1 MRLLMPIGA
10 AVVALAVTASAQDTT
25 VRSRT
30 RVKADDAKVMTMTG
44 CLHQDPASGAFSL
57 AGTMAAAGDELTTR
71 TKVTTD
77 VDRDEVEVRGRS
89 RTEVEDGAIA
99 TSGTA
104 STFALVPGSGVN
116 LASHVG
122 HQVQV
127 SAIVVERGEG
137 DAEVTV
143 RDKTTVDPDN
153 GRDTTSRT
161 KTKIEVPKS
170 PRGSYS
176 VVSVKALGGNC
187 AAH

>member
-1 MRLLMPIGA
+1 MKLLMPIGA

-30 RVKADDAKVMTMTG
+30 KVKADDAKVMTMTG
-44 CLHQDPASGAFSL
+44 CLHQDPASGSYML
-57 AGTMAAAGDELTTR
+57 MGNMVAAGDELKSK
-71 TKVTTD
+71 TKVKTD
-77 VDRDEVEVRGRS
+77 VDRDEITVRGRS
-89 RTEVEDGAIA
+89 TTEVEDGAIA
-99 TSGTA
+99 TSGVA
-104 STFALVPGSGVN
+104 SSFTLVPGSGVN

-122 HQVQV
+122 HQVQL

-137 DAEVTV
+137 DADVTI
-143 RDKTTVDPDN
+143 RDTTKVDPEN

-170 PRGSYS
+170 PHGSYS